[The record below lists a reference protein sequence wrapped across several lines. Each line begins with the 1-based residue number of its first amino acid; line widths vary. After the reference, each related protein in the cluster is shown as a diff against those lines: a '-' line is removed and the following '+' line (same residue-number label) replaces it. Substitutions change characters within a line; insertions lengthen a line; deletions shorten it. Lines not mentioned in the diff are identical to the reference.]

1 MERNTSVFKERGVT
15 LSVIS
20 NSRSTRSNICKEML
34 VFGHCAIKRKF
45 DASTRYEILMMQ
57 DLCIQFSRLIDH
69 HDNLIIIIIFL
80 ISCVTYTYATWSVFS
95 RTVFSFKRSTGVI

>member
-20 NSRSTRSNICKEML
+20 NSRSTRSNIYKEML

-45 DASTRYEILMMQ
+45 DASTRYVILMMQ

-80 ISCVTYTYATWSVFS
+80 ISCVTYTYATWSVFL
-95 RTVFSFKRSTGVI
+95 RTDSPSKDPRA